1 MDGFFLSP
9 VTEMVH
15 PSVITDLLPVSLSF
29 SGFFFFFLSTLCT
42 RVFRSVD

>member
-29 SGFFFFFLSTLCT
+29 SGFFFFLSTLCT

>member
-29 SGFFFFFLSTLCT
+29 SGFFFFFSFHSLYPC
-42 RVFRSVD
+42 VPFC